1 MDRTG
6 WDARY
11 AASDLVW
18 GGEPNRFVVEELTG
32 VPPGRAVDLA
42 AGEGRNAIWLA
53 GLGWSVTAVDFSGV
67 AIERGRQLA
76 AARGLTVDFVVAD
89 VVEYQPERAAFD
101 AVVIAYLHLPA
112 RDRERVLA
120 GAVAALAP
128 GGRILVVGHDRTNL
142 TDGTGGPRDPDILYR
157 PDEIVAELP
166 GLSVRRAEPARRPV
180 VTDDGVIDAIDTVV
194 LAIRPGEA

>member
-89 VVEYQPERAAFD
+89 VLDYQPERAAFD
-101 AVVIAYLHLPA
+101 AVLIAYLHLPA
-112 RDRERVLA
+112 PDRERVLA

-180 VTDDGVIDAIDTVV
+180 VTEDGVVDAIDTVV
-194 LAIRPGEA
+194 LAVRPGET

>member
-1 MDRTG
+1 MDHTG

-18 GGEPNRFVVEELTG
+18 GGEPNRFVVEEFTG

-53 GLGWSVTAVDFSGV
+53 GLGWSVSAVDFSRV

-76 AARGLTVDFVVAD
+76 AARGLIVEFLVAD
-89 VVEYQPERAAFD
+89 VLEYQPERAAYD
-101 AVVIAYLHLPA
+101 AVLIAYLHLPPPH
-112 RDRERVLA
+112 RRQVLA

-142 TDGTGGPRDPDILYR
+142 TDGTGGPRDPDILYT
-157 PDEIVAELP
+157 PDEIVADLP
-166 GLSVRRAEPARRPV
+166 GLSVRRAQPARRPV
-180 VTDDGVIDAIDTVV
+180 VTDDGVVDAIDTVV
-194 LAIRPGEA
+194 LAVRPGPT